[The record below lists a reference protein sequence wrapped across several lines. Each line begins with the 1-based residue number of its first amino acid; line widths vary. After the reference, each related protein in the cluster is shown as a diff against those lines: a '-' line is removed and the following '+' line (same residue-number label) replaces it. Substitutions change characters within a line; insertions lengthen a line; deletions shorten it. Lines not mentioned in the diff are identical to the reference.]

1 MGAGT
6 TGALSCASFGLE
18 PGGSTHC
25 PAAWGKRV
33 GQTGGEC
40 WAGEQPT
47 SSCVVW
53 DESLE
58 VQGPR
63 VSRQQERERAG
74 PVLPVRVKDT
84 SVATVGKR
92 TVTCHCLDLP
102 RPHLSP
108 LFPIFPLLSG
118 YCSQT
123 TNVTAFPASVAL
135 TNSRRGWDHQV

>member
-6 TGALSCASFGLE
+6 TGALSCASFGIE

-74 PVLPVRVKDT
+74 PVLPVRVKDP
-84 SVATVGKR
+84 SVATVGKH
-92 TVTCHCLDLP
+92 TVTCHWT
-102 RPHLSP
+102 
-108 LFPIFPLLSG
+108 FPVHISVL
-118 YCSQT
+118 CSQS
-123 TNVTAFPASVAL
+123 FPSWQDAVHKL
-135 TNSRRGWDHQV
+135 QI